1 MTRVFKAGDVIEGAV
16 TRLMNFGA
24 FVHLAG
30 KTEGL
35 VHISEIAPFRINTVE
50 EALKVGDVVK
60 VVVKEID
67 DQGRVNLS
75 IKAIDPEFATRK
87 GLKASETPHNG
98 GNYGGTER
106 RDRGGRGGGG
116 HRW

>member
-1 MTRVFKAGDVIEGAV
+1 
-16 TRLMNFGA
+16 A
-24 FVHLAG
+24 FVNIGG

-35 VHISEIAPFRINTVE
+35 VHISEIAPFRIATVE
-50 EALKVGDVVK
+50 EALKVGETVK

-75 IKAIDPEFATRK
+75 IKMIDPELAVRK
-87 GLKASETPHNG
+87 GLKPSEGMPPSP
-98 GNYGGTER
+98 
-106 RDRGGRGGGG
+106 DRGGYNDRNGGRRNQNSGGG